1 MDRKMTTEFD
11 AFRSVNFDWTR
22 QLRSIWRDPPYHVA
36 LLHRAR
42 LDDLVD
48 YFTRKTR
55 EPDPADEP
63 LGRVIVGPAGYGKT
77 HLIGELRRRVWEMDG
92 WFVLLD
98 FVGIKDFWSSVAL
111 GFLNS
116 LQVRMPDGKMQY
128 DRLVLKIASLI
139 RIDQDMIAIANRW
152 RGQPREL
159 VTELAQLFVQ
169 SLSRLHFQETGAHRD
184 VVTALILLI
193 SENLDCHSIAH
204 AWLQGMNLDAADVRP
219 LGLLS
224 ENDPIKVVQ
233 GLSWI
238 MSLVGPTLIAVDQID
253 AIVTASN
260 SLARATNSGAK
271 QEQEEAQSIVDS
283 LAGGLMDLHEKKR
296 RAVTVVSCLEATWK
310 VLQDKTTVAVTDRY
324 GSPAIL
330 HALQNGDVAKCLVA
344 ARLDQAYSS
353 SGFKPPYP
361 AWPFAQAA
369 FESAVGFSP
378 RQLLKACE
386 EHRQHCVAHGKVTE
400 CGTFGSAEPRPGP
413 DPPKP
418 DGFNEAYDGEIRAAA
433 VAGFTDIEGEDHLR
447 ELLDATLSLFKK
459 HLDLPDD
466 IDVDVQRDPD
476 QKRPSLHGRLFFTF
490 HSEGDREQHY
500 CFRILGHTNPI
511 AFQSRLNAAMTA
523 SGVDRA
529 LKFRHLFILR
539 RGDPPGG
546 PKTKTKALVEQFVKA
561 GGRFIAPTD
570 DDLRVFVAL
579 RAMAQRDHP
588 GFDAWLRVRKPLF
601 DTALFQA
608 AGLCPPP
615 FLSGL
620 GPRGESPP
628 PSGGG
633 ARHTGSTLE
642 DRLTWKNGDIEIIKV
657 GKKPAKEPAN
667 RFAIAGKRGLSHTTE
682 ARETKWRETAET
694 AAGTKQPT
702 GAAGSIPVGRR
713 FERGTLGDPVVL
725 HADLL
730 PRHTAILAGSGSGKT
745 VLLRRLVEEAALLGI
760 PSVVVDI
767 NNDLSRLGDRWPAR
781 PDAFSDAD
789 VEAAAAYHVRAN
801 VVIWTPGVSSG
812 NPVSL
817 NLLPDFA
824 AIGIKPDNQTEDER
838 AQAVE
843 MARATLSP
851 YLTGGGQKAS
861 LKQGVLADALRAF
874 AKRGG
879 GSLNDLIGLLS
890 ELPEDASKI
899 GDAPKLA
906 SDIANQLLAAIATN
920 PLLQS
925 AGTSLD
931 PQRLFHGND
940 GRTRISVINLAGLG
954 GDNARQSFVNQL
966 QMMLFTWIKQHP
978 SPTGRLYVLDEAQ
991 NFAPSQVG
999 TACKASALS
1008 LAAQARKYG
1017 LGMIFA
1023 TQLPKGIDNAAVSN
1037 CTTHIY
1043 GRMSSPATIQAT
1055 KDLMAAKGGAADDI
1069 GRLAKGEF
1077 YFSTEGYNRPVKIH
1091 TSLCL
1096 SWHPP
1101 NPPTAEEVI
1110 AKAHATMD

>member
-11 AFRSVNFDWTR
+11 AFRSVDFNWTR
-22 QLRSIWRDPPYHVA
+22 QLKSIWRDPPYHVA
-36 LLHRAR
+36 SLHQAR

-48 YFTRKTR
+48 YFTRNTR
-55 EPDPADEP
+55 ELDPADEP

-77 HLIGELRRRVWEMDG
+77 HLIGELRRRIWEMEG

-116 LQVRMPDGKMQY
+116 LQVRMPDGRMQY
-128 DRLVLKIASLI
+128 DWLFLKLTDEIG
-139 RIDQDMIAIANRW
+139 REQEVIAIANRW
-152 RGQPREL
+152 RGQAREFA
-159 VTELAQLFVQ
+159 TELAQLFVQ
-169 SLSRLHFQETGAHRD
+169 SLSRLHFQETSAHRD

-193 SENLDCHSIAH
+193 SDDLDCHSIAH
-204 AWLQGMNLDAADVRP
+204 AWLQGMNLDAADLRP
-219 LGLLS
+219 LRLLGQ
-224 ENDPIKVVQ
+224 NDPIKVVQ

-253 AIVTASN
+253 AIVSASN
-260 SLARATNSGAK
+260 SLARTTNSGAK

-283 LAGGLMDLHEKKR
+283 LAEGLMDLHEKKH

-330 HALQNGDVAKCLVA
+330 HALPNGDIAKCLVA
-344 ARLDQAYSS
+344 ARLYQAYSS
-353 SGFKPPYP
+353 SGFKPAYP
-361 AWPFAQAA
+361 TWPFTQTA

-378 RQLLKACE
+378 RQLFKACE
-386 EHRQHCVAHGKVTE
+386 EHRQHCVGDGKVTE
-400 CGTFGSAEPRPGP
+400 CGTFGSAEPRPEP
-413 DPPKP
+413 EPPKP
-418 DGFNEAYDGEIRAAA
+418 DRFNEAYDGEIRAAE
-433 VAGFTDIEGEDHLR
+433 VAGFMDIEGEDRLHA
-447 ELLDATLSLFKK
+447 LLDATLSLFKK
-459 HLDLPDD
+459 HLDLLDD

-476 QKRPSLHGRLFFTF
+476 QMRPSLHGRLFFTF

-500 CFRILGHTNPI
+500 CFRILGHTNAI
-511 AFQSRLNAAMTA
+511 AFQARLRAAMTA
-523 SGVDRA
+523 SGIDRA
-529 LKFRHLFILR
+529 LTFRHLFILR

-546 PKTKTKALVEQFVKA
+546 PRTQALVAQFTKA

-570 DDLRVFVAL
+570 DDLRAFVAL
-579 RAMAQRDHP
+579 QAMARRDLP
-588 GFDAWLRVRKPLF
+588 GFDAWLRARKPLF
-601 DTALFQA
+601 DTSLFWA

-615 FLSGL
+615 FLAGS
-620 GPRGESPP
+620 GPRGEGEAAPP
-628 PSGGG
+628 GPARPGGG
-633 ARHTGSTLE
+633 AR
-642 DRLTWKNGDIEIIKV
+642 
-657 GKKPAKEPAN
+657 P
-667 RFAIAGKRGLSHTTE
+667 TE
-682 ARETKWRETAET
+682 AREGESRETKSRESKSRESEET
-694 AAGTKQPT
+694 ATGTGQRA
-702 GAAGSIPVGRR
+702 GAARSIPVGRR
-713 FERGTLGDPVVL
+713 FERGTLGDPIL
-725 HADLL
+725 LDADLL
-730 PRHTAILAGSGSGKT
+730 PRHTVILAGPGSGKT
-745 VLLRRLVEEAALLGI
+745 VLLRRLVEEAALRGI

-767 NNDLSRLGDRWPAR
+767 SNDLSRLGDPWPAR
-781 PDAFSDAD
+781 PEAFSDAD
-789 VEAAAAYHVRAN
+789 AAAAAAYHARVN

-824 AIGIKPDNQTEDER
+824 AIGTQPDNQTEDER
-838 AQAVE
+838 GQAVE
-843 MARATLSP
+843 MARATLSA
-851 YLTGGGQKAS
+851 YLTGTGQKAS
-861 LKQGVLADALRAF
+861 LKHGVLADALRAF

-879 GSLNDLIGLLS
+879 GSLGDLIGLLS

-906 SDIANQLLAAIATN
+906 GDIANQLLAAIATN
-920 PLLQS
+920 PLLQA

-931 PQRLFHGND
+931 PQRLFHGTD

-954 GDNARQSFVNQL
+954 GEDARQSFVNQL

-978 SPTGRLYVLDEAQ
+978 SPAGRLYVLDEAQ
-991 NFAPSQVG
+991 NFVPSLAG

-1017 LGMIFA
+1017 LGMILA

-1077 YFSTEGYNRPVKIH
+1077 YFSTEGFNRPIKIH

-1110 AKAHATMD
+1110 AKARATMD

>member
-1 MDRKMTTEFD
+1 MNK
-11 AFRSVNFDWTR
+11 AFQMNQALQAYRAVDFNWTHDLQSVW
-22 QLRSIWRDPPYHVA
+22 SDPVFHVDE
-36 LLHRAR
+36 LHRTLIDRIMYDFLFGTETLSANPIGK
-42 LDDLVD
+42 VI
-48 YFTRKTR
+48 
-55 EPDPADEP
+55 
-63 LGRVIVGPAGYGKT
+63 LGEAGAGKT
-77 HLIGELRRRVWEMDG
+77 HLIGTLRRRVWQAKG

-98 FVGIKDFWSSVAL
+98 IIGITEFWATVAL
-111 GFLNS
+111 GFVNS
-116 LQVRMPDGKMQY
+116 LHQKMPNGRTQY
-128 DRLVLKIASLI
+128 DDVLSAIIGEIPLGSDAKNTIAEWEEKPDKTRLDTVNLFLKLLRGVDHPNTTKHQDVI
-139 RIDQDMIAIANRW
+139 RALLLLGSDDWDANN
-152 RGQPREL
+152 
-159 VTELAQLFVQ
+159 LAY
-169 SLSRLHFQETGAHRD
+169 
-184 VVTALILLI
+184 
-193 SENLDCHSIAH
+193 C
-204 AWLQGMNLDAADVRP
+204 WLQGLDVDEIKRRQ
-219 LGLLS
+219 LGFLKAPPPHEVLV
-224 ENDPIKVVQ
+224 EGMLWV
-233 GLSWI
+233 
-238 MSLVGPTLIAVDQID
+238 MSLAGPTLIAVDQID
-253 AIVTASN
+253 SIVSASN
-260 SLARATNSGAK
+260 ILAGADQGDDSQSKARAIIQT
-271 QEQEEAQSIVDS
+271 
-283 LAGGLMDLHEKKR
+283 LAGGLMDLHDRKR
-296 RAVTVVSCLEATWK
+296 RAMTMLSCLQVTWPIIEAK
-310 VLQDKTTVAVTDRY
+310 AVESAPHRFEKLPVLEPIKSRDIVENLIAGR
-324 GSPAIL
+324 L
-330 HALQNGDVAKCLVA
+330 HAAFAKVDFC
-344 ARLDQAYSS
+344 
-353 SGFKPPYP
+353 PPYCT
-361 AWPFAQAA
+361 WPFRPEAID
-369 FESAVGFSP
+369 SAIGLLP
-378 RQLLKACE
+378 RQILIRCQ
-386 EHRQHCVAHGKVTE
+386 EHRQRCVAAGEVTE
-400 CGTFGSAEPRPGP
+400 CISLVDAV
-413 DPPKP
+413 PPP
-418 DGFNEAYDGEIRAAA
+418 PPPPPPCLDQEFMRETERANIS
-433 VAGFTDIEGEDHLR
+433 G
-447 ELLDATLSLFKK
+447 LLDIDSDDAVSGNPLVHACELF
-459 HLDLPDD
+459 LRQFD
-466 IDVDVQRDPD
+466 IPNTIDAKVEPD
-476 QKRPSLHGRLFFTF
+476 QDRRKPVLHARLSFTF
-490 HSEGDREQHY
+490 RDEGDREQHY
-500 CFRILGHTNPI
+500 CFRILGHTNAI
-511 AFQSRLNAAMTA
+511 AFQARLKAAMTA
-523 SGVDRA
+523 SGIDRA

-546 PKTKTKALVEQFVKA
+546 PRTSALVEQFTKA

-570 DDLRVFVAL
+570 NDLRAFVAL
-579 RAMAQRDHP
+579 QAMAQRDRP
-588 GFDAWLRVRKPLF
+588 GFDAWLRARKPLF

-628 PSGGG
+628 PPGGG
-633 ARHTGSTLE
+633 AR
-642 DRLTWKNGDIEIIKV
+642 
-657 GKKPAKEPAN
+657 P
-667 RFAIAGKRGLSHTTE
+667 TE
-682 ARETKWRETAET
+682 ARETKARETKSGETKSRQTEET
-694 AAGTKQPT
+694 AASAKQST

-760 PSVVVDI
+760 PSVVLDI
-767 NNDLSRLGDRWPAR
+767 NNDLSRLGDWWPAR

-789 VEAAAAYHVRAN
+789 VEAAAAYHARAN
-801 VVIWTPGVSSG
+801 LVIWTPGVSSG

-851 YLTGGGQKAS
+851 YLTGAGQKAS

-931 PQRLFHGND
+931 PQRLFHGKD

-954 GDNARQSFVNQL
+954 SDNARQSFVNQL

-978 SPTGRLYVLDEAQ
+978 SPTGSLYVLDEAQ

-1023 TQLPKGIDNAAVSN
+1023 TQLPKGIDNAAISN

-1069 GRLAKGEF
+1069 SRLAKGEF
-1077 YFSTEGYNRPVKIH
+1077 YFSTEGFNRPVKIH

-1101 NPPTAEEVI
+1101 NPLTAEEVI